1 MKKIL
6 MGVFIS
12 TIVLSCNDAKKEEP
26 ATTPAA
32 AASETKKAA
41 TEILDPSEATAVQDG
56 YAAFAKQD
64 FDGATANYDDN
75 VRHFTAAGDSL
86 IGKQA
91 VKDSYKT
98 LWERIDSIA
107 FEPVIV
113 FPVKINESAAPRY
126 ARVGKWVFSWAFVH
140 VKYKNA
146 KKLNFWMHQ
155 DYHYGENG
163 KVDQVVQYI
172 DRAPIMEATKDLM
185 KK

>member
-12 TIVLSCNDAKKEEP
+12 TIVWSCNDAKKEEP
-26 ATTPAA
+26 AATPAA
-32 AASETKKAA
+32 AAETKKAA
-41 TEILDPSEATAVQDG
+41 TEVLDPSEGTAIQDG

-64 FDGATANYDDN
+64 FDGATASYDDN
-75 VRHFTAAGDSL
+75 VHHYAAAGDSL

-91 VKDSYKT
+91 VKDYYKQ
-98 LWERIDSIA
+98 LWQTIDSIQFA
-107 FEPVIV
+107 PVIV
-113 FPVKINESAAPRY
+113 LPVKINESSAPQY
-126 ARVGKWVFSWAFVH
+126 ARVGKWAFSWAFVH

-146 KKLNFWMHQ
+146 KSLNFWMHQ
-155 DYHYGENG
+155 DYHYGDNG